1 MTRILAHYTIYE
13 GKVWHLHTFEI
24 TKAQIRHYPFENE
37 LSMTRFVEGI
47 AIVCHALPENDMEK
61 LGNAKPM
68 PRESLREYAERL
80 CQLVPAA
87 GQDAYSTYI
96 IEHGNHI
103 RAL

>member
-1 MTRILAHYTIYE
+1 MMRILAHYTIYE

-61 LGNAKPM
+61 
-68 PRESLREYAERL
+68 
-80 CQLVPAA
+80 
-87 GQDAYSTYI
+87 
-96 IEHGNHI
+96 
-103 RAL
+103 